1 MLLRVKRAH
10 ALNVWLIPWFL
21 FARESETEKDTL
33 TMNVRE
39 MILLLV
45 LSVLRPSFSV
55 TLLKLARAY

>member
-21 FARESETEKDTL
+21 SARESEREKNTP
-33 TMNVRE
+33 TMNVRG

-45 LSVLRPSFSV
+45 LYYDRVSVLQ
-55 TLLKLARAY
+55 Y